1 MIVSKSMAQKRRAKK
16 NANLHP
22 PETWSP
28 NPVPSPPP
36 EITLGLGKVATK
48 RSCSFHQNNKLHYG
62 MNPFLRFGSIPDCTF
77 SKLLNLCLVPVKL
90 SKQMQEE
97 ATSSVQKTPRN
108 LENDTKTPDLTTNPM
123 AWYPCRQLPL
133 LLCTTQSSK
142 MDGLEL
148 GASTRCIM
156 FFHCVVPSR
165 LSYQIRSIASN
176 CFIST
181 PNFHFR
187 STPKKEKKQLL
198 AWKHLEVHHDVG
210 LWPQK
215 SGCHGWSM
223 LAAMVT
229 WTKSRGYSDILI

>member
-1 MIVSKSMAQKRRAKK
+1 MI
-16 NANLHP
+16 
-22 PETWSP
+22 
-28 NPVPSPPP
+28 
-36 EITLGLGKVATK
+36 
-48 RSCSFHQNNKLHYG
+48 RS
-62 MNPFLRFGSIPDCTF
+62 T
-77 SKLLNLCLVPVKL
+77 
-90 SKQMQEE
+90 
-97 ATSSVQKTPRN
+97 
-108 LENDTKTPDLTTNPM
+108 DLTTNPM

-176 CFIST
+176 CFMRKKKLAEISLLKLPPPT
-181 PNFHFR
+181 
-187 STPKKEKKQLL
+187 STSGPPQKRKKKQLL

-229 WTKSRGYSDILI
+229 WTKSRGYSDILIYYLSKVDLKWTHIDTLVLRQGFSVQAAQ